1 MNKLKLTFIAA
12 AFGLTGLGAALAA
25 DPATGGAAVDAFKPG
40 QAGDEIAM
48 RKGGGDP
55 GLTGD
60 EHGIIAIRK
69 AGGDKELIG
78 LRGQGDEH
86 GIIAIRKAGGDN
98 GLIGLLN
105 QGNNAAGGGTG
116 ELLPA
121 VQTGELVPAVK
132 PGELVPAVKPADQET
147 KSTGKLGSLQS
158 LGSVGDLFMHGSGG
172 GAGKPGDVRGLN
184 FANEGPDQH
193 ITRTDSFSLNF
204 ANNTN
209 AGGTPTGGI
218 SGKPGSTVPR

>member
-1 MNKLKLTFIAA
+1 
-12 AFGLTGLGAALAA
+12 
-25 DPATGGAAVDAFKPG
+25 
-40 QAGDEIAM
+40 M

-78 LRGQGDEH
+78 LRGQGDEHGIIAIRKAGGDPGQTGDEH